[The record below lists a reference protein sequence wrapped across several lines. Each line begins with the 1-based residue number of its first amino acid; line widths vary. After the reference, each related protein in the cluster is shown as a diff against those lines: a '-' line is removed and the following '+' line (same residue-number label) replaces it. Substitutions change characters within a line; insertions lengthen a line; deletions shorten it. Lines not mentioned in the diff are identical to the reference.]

1 MDLPA
6 PGQTRTLFSIFY
18 FVGFAFAGASGLLA
32 IAMPWYANAVGG
44 YPFYDPVRRATCHWG
59 ILLSVIGLAFAAS
72 GAWRSGSHRFRVLA
86 PACAAVML
94 MFWLL
99 QLTTSYD

>member
-1 MDLPA
+1 MA
-6 PGQTRTLFSIFY
+6 AQRQTRTLATILI

-59 ILLSVIGLAFAAS
+59 ILLSVVGLAFAAI
-72 GAWRSGSHRFRVLA
+72 GAWRSGAHRFRILA

-99 QLTTSYD
+99 QLATSYD